1 MINIQNSD
9 DNQCFKWRLIRY
21 LNSVDHHPARIKK
34 VDRMFESKLDDKDIK
49 SPIKIRDIKIE
60 KMNCIRISVFGYKKK
75 EKYPLYV

>member
-1 MINIQNSD
+1 
-9 DNQCFKWRLIRY
+9 
-21 LNSVDHHPARIKK
+21 
-34 VDRMFESKLDDKDIK
+34 MFESKLDDKDIK